1 MVCHHSRWHT
11 FNNPTKNNMKKYKI
25 EVVETLKRT
34 IDVSANSPEEARQ
47 KVMDM
52 YYDQEIILSGDDYY
66 ETEFI
71 AL

>member
-1 MVCHHSRWHT
+1 
-11 FNNPTKNNMKKYKI
+11 MKKFKI
-25 EVVETLKRT
+25 EIVETLKRAV
-34 IDVSANSPEEARQ
+34 DVSANSPEEARQ